1 MLYPN
6 REVLIT
12 GLDMSSA
19 FDTINRDEL
28 IEVLEEFLD
37 EDEVRICRILLSE
50 MRMND
55 AQICN

>member
-1 MLYPN
+1 MLYQN

-19 FDTINRDEL
+19 FDTIDRDKL
-28 IEVLEEFLD
+28 IEVLKEFLD

-55 AQICN
+55 AQIWN

>member
-55 AQICN
+55 AQIWN